1 VQLTIQEEDM
11 RGTFGLL
18 AMVIAMAI
26 GVFIYSRQ
34 AQSVSGLA
42 PNANPQAT
50 VNVIGVKNDLI
61 AIANAERAFNA
72 EQGRYASLDE
82 LTSGKYMS
90 IRGGGRDPYTYGVDI
105 TGGSFRV
112 TADTSAPGA
121 PPHLWV
127 DDSMVVQSSN

>member
-1 VQLTIQEEDM
+1 M

-26 GVFIYSRQ
+26 GMFIYSRQ
-34 AQSVSGLA
+34 AQSVSGSV
-42 PNANPQAT
+42 PNANPETT

-82 LTSGKYMS
+82 LTSGKYIS
-90 IRGGGRDPYTYGVDI
+90 IRSGRDPYTYGVDI
-105 TGGSFRV
+105 TGSSFRV
-112 TADTSAPGA
+112 TADTSASGA
-121 PPHLWV
+121 PSHFWV
-127 DDSMVVQSSN
+127 DESMTVQSSN

>member
-90 IRGGGRDPYTYGVDI
+90 IRGARDPYTYGVDI

>member
-1 VQLTIQEEDM
+1 MQLSIQEEGM

-26 GVFIYSRQ
+26 GVFTYSRQ
-34 AQSVSGLA
+34 AQSVSGSA
-42 PNANPQAT
+42 PNANPETT
-50 VNVIGVKNDLI
+50 VNVVGVKNDLI

-82 LTSGKYMS
+82 LTSGKYIS
-90 IRGGGRDPYTYGVDI
+90 IRGGRDPYTYGVDI
-105 TGGSFRV
+105 SGSSFRV

-121 PPHLWV
+121 PPHFWV
-127 DDSMVVQSSN
+127 DETMVVQSSN

>member
-1 VQLTIQEEDM
+1 M

-34 AQSVSGLA
+34 AQSVSGSA
-42 PNANPQAT
+42 PHANPETT
-50 VNVIGVKNDLI
+50 VNLVGVKNDLI

-82 LTSGKYMS
+82 LTSGKYIS
-90 IRGGGRDPYTYGVDI
+90 IRGGRDPYTYGVEI
-105 TGGSFRV
+105 TGSSFRA

-127 DDSMVVQSSN
+127 DDTMVVQSSN